1 MQIVGEEL
9 KKLIYENR
17 ADWEKSDEGI
27 YISTPQNDFN
37 RKNQIT
43 DDSVD
48 LRICDHG
55 FIMNS
60 KYKFINTLSEH
71 SFDDHFEEKKLSLD
85 GFILEPGEIL
95 YIGTLERISLKGPYI
110 GRISGRSTFA
120 RLGLSISSSQDK
132 FCGYNDAIV
141 CLQLRNN
148 SKQGLKI
155 FPYQKLAQILIYKT
169 LGDSNTTNSAYAN
182 ESEYTL
188 PQITQKDRGQ
198 YDANTANKIAKLPSV
213 KYNKEHRGWAKL
225 KNSKNGV
232 KLMNLAT
239 GAIGTFGIAIISLF
253 KIETA
258 YKIGIYILIG
268 VMYLIVSFVANFL
281 IDVDDD

>member
-1 MQIVGEEL
+1 MQIVGQEL
-9 KKLIYENR
+9 KKLIYKDR
-17 ADWEKSDEGI
+17 TDWEKSNEGV

-37 RKNQIT
+37 RDIQIT
-43 DDSVD
+43 DDSID

-71 SFDDHFEEKKLSLD
+71 SFDDHFEDTPLPLD
-85 GFILEPGEIL
+85 GFVLEPGEIL

-155 FPYQKLAQILIYKT
+155 YPYQKLAQILIYKT
-169 LGDSNTTNSAYAN
+169 LGNSNMTNSAYAN

-188 PQITQKDRGQ
+188 PQITEKDRVQ
-198 YDANTANKIAKLPSV
+198 YDANTANRIAKLPSA
-213 KYNKEHRGWAKL
+213 KYNALRRGWDKF

-232 KLMNLAT
+232 KLANII
-239 GAIGTFGIAIISLF
+239 IGILSTFGVAFVSVFDI
-253 KIETA
+253 KTA
-258 YKIGIYILIG
+258 YKVIFYILI
-268 VMYLIVSFVANFL
+268 MLIYLTISLIVNLF
-281 IDVDDD
+281 IDVD